1 MSTLQKGGNTVKK
14 TLLFALTLLL
24 AIMPLMACAAGAPA
38 NRYEKIMHDGK
49 LIMGTAPGF
58 PPFEFIDLT
67 KTGAEAVVGSD
78 ISLGKY
84 IAEQLGVD
92 LVIETMDFAT
102 LLAAIGQ
109 GSVDIAISGM
119 APRAERAEVMEFSTP
134 YNTDGYQC
142 VVVHQDNL
150 AQYQALSDF
159 DGSTVAVQNAAL
171 QQDLVTE
178 QMPGAKMEFVT
189 NVGEGIMMVKT
200 KKVDAVAMSGVV
212 AELYLKSYPEL
223 AIVSQHFAYESVG
236 TVIGIVKG
244 ELELLEA
251 INPIVE
257 EAENS
262 GLYAQ
267 WRDEANTL
275 AASQMVDESAE

>member
-1 MSTLQKGGNTVKK
+1 MKK
-14 TLLFALTLLL
+14 ALTIVLLL
-24 AIMPLMACAAGAPA
+24 CMSLSPLLSFAEGEPT
-38 NRYEKIMHDGK
+38 NRYEKIMQEGK

-67 KTGAEAVVGSD
+67 KTGSDSIVGCD
-78 ISLGKY
+78 IELGKY
-84 IAEQLGVD
+84 IAEQLGVE

-102 LLAAIGQ
+102 LLAAVGQ
-109 GSVDIAISGM
+109 GTVDIAISGM
-119 APRAERAEVMEFSTP
+119 APRDDRAEVMEFSTA

-142 VVVHQDNL
+142 MVIHQDD
-150 AQYQALSDF
+150 AEKYQSLTDF
-159 DGSTVAVQNAAL
+159 DGATVLAQNGSL
-171 QQDLVTE
+171 QQELITGQV
-178 QMPGAKMEFVT
+178 PGAKMELVT
-189 NVGEGIMMVKT
+189 NVGEGIMMVTT
-200 KKVDAVAMSGVV
+200 KKASGIAMSGVV

-223 AIVSQHFAYESVG
+223 MIVPQHFEYESVG

-244 ELELLEA
+244 ETELVEA

-267 WRDEANTL
+267 WREDALTL
-275 AASQMVDESAE
+275 AASQMVDE